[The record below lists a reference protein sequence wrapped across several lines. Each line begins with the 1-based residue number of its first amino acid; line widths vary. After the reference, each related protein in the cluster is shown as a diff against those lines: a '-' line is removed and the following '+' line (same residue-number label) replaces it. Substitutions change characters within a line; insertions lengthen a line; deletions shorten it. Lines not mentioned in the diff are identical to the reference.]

1 MNISIR
7 RANQEDAAIIAPLIY
22 EAIGDIAFRLTGE
35 ENLDRMINK
44 LETLIKHT
52 NNRHSYQFT
61 YVAHKDDLILGIVV
75 LYDGAT
81 GFELDRSLE
90 AFIKEHYAQ
99 DVKIDV
105 EAHPDE
111 FYIDTICVASNARG
125 HGIGTLLLK
134 FAEEEGKRQ
143 GYSHLSLN
151 VEEEKLRARELY
163 EREGFVVTE
172 PWSIIDEPFH
182 HMVKQI

>member
-52 NNRHSYQFT
+52 NNRHSYQYT

-75 LYDGAT
+75 LYD
-81 GFELDRSLE
+81 
-90 AFIKEHYAQ
+90 
-99 DVKIDV
+99 
-105 EAHPDE
+105 
-111 FYIDTICVASNARG
+111 
-125 HGIGTLLLK
+125 
-134 FAEEEGKRQ
+134 
-143 GYSHLSLN
+143 LSL
-151 VEEEKLRARELY
+151 
-163 EREGFVVTE
+163 
-172 PWSIIDEPFH
+172 IHI
-182 HMVKQI
+182 